1 MHFGS
6 VSEKV
11 IDEAALRIV
20 RTLLAHEEK
29 IRQYGKI
36 DAERQLWDDR
46 QLAKKSALAGITLL
60 RNQNGILPLS
70 GRCHK
75 IVVIGRLADEDVT
88 GDRGSSQVYPALSG
102 DDPAGRSRTGRAGSD
117 LLQGRKSFPL

>member
-1 MHFGS
+1 MDLEMPNTYYYGKKLLEAVHFGS

-60 RNQNGILPLS
+60 RNRNGILPLS

-88 GDRGSSQVYPALSG
+88 GDRGSSQV
-102 DDPAGRSRTGRAGSD
+102 
-117 LLQGRKSFPL
+117 

>member
-1 MHFGS
+1 MIFNWGIKDTVTAANAGMDLEMPNTYYYGKKLLEAVHFGS

-46 QLAKKSALAGITLL
+46 QLAKKKVRWPVSRFCGI
-60 RNQNGILPLS
+60 RMEFCRFP
-70 GRCHK
+70 
-75 IVVIGRLADEDVT
+75 ADVT
-88 GDRGSSQVYPALSG
+88 
-102 DDPAGRSRTGRAGSD
+102 RS
-117 LLQGRKSFPL
+117 L